1 MTGTATG
8 FVSTLTTPAPPVPPT
23 ACRWSGH
30 PRNPLSG
37 LGFTFYGVGG
47 WIRD

>member
-23 ACRWSGH
+23 VRRWYGH
-30 PRNPLSG
+30 PRIPLSG
-37 LGFTFYGVGG
+37 LGFIHYGVGG
-47 WIRD
+47 WTQD